1 MREIIIRTNFNKKI
15 GLGHISRCKI
25 LNKYFENK
33 NYKTTF
39 ILDNNIK
46 SNITNDLN
54 IINLG
59 QQKYESQ
66 KDAKKV
72 FKIIKNKKILFIL
85 IDDYRI
91 DYRWEYF
98 FYKKGYKI
106 IVIDDLANRKHFCNF
121 LIDSGWYG
129 EKILIFKISSV
140 A

>member
-1 MREIIIRTNFNKKI
+1 MKEIIIRTNFNKKI

-25 LNKYFENK
+25 LSKYFKNK

-59 QQKYESQ
+59 QQRYEPR
-66 KDAKKV
+66 KDAEKV
-72 FKIIKNKKILFIL
+72 FSIIKNKKILFIL

-91 DYRWEYF
+91 DYKWEYF

-106 IVIDDLANRKHFCNF
+106 IVIDDLANRRHYCNI
-121 LIDSGWYG
+121 LIDYLS
-129 EKILIFKISSV
+129 
-140 A
+140 